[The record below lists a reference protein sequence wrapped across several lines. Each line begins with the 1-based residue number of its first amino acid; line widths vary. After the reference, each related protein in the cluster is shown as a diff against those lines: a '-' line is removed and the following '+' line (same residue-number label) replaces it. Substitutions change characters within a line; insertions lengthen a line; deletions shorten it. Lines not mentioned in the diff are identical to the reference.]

1 MQQKQVLK
9 ILLNIV
15 LILAGVL
22 TVIPFIW
29 MVCSSFK
36 TNAEISALDQSLFPK
51 EPTLINYL
59 SLQENFDFLTYFFN
73 SICITLAITA
83 LVIYTSTVCGYVLS
97 KYEFK
102 GKKILFGTVLMTMM
116 IPWAVTIIPRYTM
129 FQAAGLY
136 DSYVSLVLPVMISGF
151 GILMLKQ
158 GIDTLPNELLEA
170 ARMDGANE
178 FYIVHRIVF
187 PLSRNSISAIAIFQF
202 LWCWED
208 YLWPYLMI
216 DSPEKQLLAVGLT
229 QFNGRFTTDYG
240 GLFAATAI
248 SIIPVLI
255 IYIIFQKRFVVGI
268 ANSAVKG

>member
-1 MQQKQVLK
+1 MHCSADRRFFPCQPREIRRSQMQQKQVLK

-59 SLQENFDFLTYFFN
+59 SLQENFDFLTYFLN

-102 GKKILFGTVLMTMM
+102 
-116 IPWAVTIIPRYTM
+116 
-129 FQAAGLY
+129 
-136 DSYVSLVLPVMISGF
+136 
-151 GILMLKQ
+151 
-158 GIDTLPNELLEA
+158 
-170 ARMDGANE
+170 
-178 FYIVHRIVF
+178 
-187 PLSRNSISAIAIFQF
+187 
-202 LWCWED
+202 
-208 YLWPYLMI
+208 
-216 DSPEKQLLAVGLT
+216 
-229 QFNGRFTTDYG
+229 
-240 GLFAATAI
+240 
-248 SIIPVLI
+248 
-255 IYIIFQKRFVVGI
+255 KRFFL
-268 ANSAVKG
+268 ALY

>member
-59 SLQENFDFLTYFFN
+59 SLQENFDFLTYFLN

-116 IPWAVTIIPRYTM
+116 ILWAVTIIPRYTM